1 MNQQATLAAVIGGGP
16 AGLMAAEQLT
26 QAGFMVDLYDAMP
39 SVGRKF
45 LLAGIGGLNLTHSE
59 AFASFITRYAERAAE
74 LEPYLQAFS
83 PNTLRQWCAELGI
96 ETFIGSSGRVF
107 PKEMKAAP
115 LLRAWLSRLKHQGLT
130 IYPRHRCL
138 GLNAARE
145 WRLQTPTGVMTKHYP
160 VSILALG
167 GASWKKLGSDGAWV
181 DWLAEQQISIKPLR
195 PANNGFLCAWSAYL
209 KPLAGLPLKP
219 VSLRFTDLS
228 GHTETRQ
235 GELIVTEQG
244 IEGSLVYAF
253 AARLRDCLEQHGSA
267 SFYLDLC
274 PHQTQTQLEAVL
286 KQRSSKKSLGS
297 FLKGQ
302 LKLDTLKTALIFE
315 KLDKTRAPTADYL
328 AHLLKNLPITVT
340 GMTPLD
346 EAISTAGGI
355 DFSALTP
362 NLMLKDLPGIFCA
375 GEMLDWEAPTGGY
388 LLTACLATGKQAGLG
403 AVRYLQ
409 DLTATQK

>member
-1 MNQQATLAAVIGGGP
+1 MSTQQAVAAVIGGGP
-16 AGLMAAEQLT
+16 TGLMAAEQLT
-26 QAGFMVDLYDAMP
+26 HAGYAVDLYDAMP

-45 LLAGIGGLNLTHSE
+45 LLAGIGGLNITHSE
-59 AFASFITRYAERAAE
+59 AFERFSARYAERAST
-74 LEPYLQAFS
+74 LNPYLQAFT
-83 PNTLRQWCAELGI
+83 PEALRQWCTDLGI

-115 LLRAWLSRLKHQGLT
+115 LLRAWLSRLKAQGLT

-138 GLNAARE
+138 GLTAEHA
-145 WRLQTPTGVMTKHYP
+145 WLLQTPEGLLTKKYP
-160 VSILALG
+160 VTVLALG

-181 DWLAEQQISIKPLR
+181 EWLQECKIQIAPLR
-195 PANNGFLCAWSAYL
+195 PANNGFLCDWSEFIQ
-209 KPLAGLPLKP
+209 PLAGAPVKP
-219 VSLRFTDLS
+219 VSLSFTDLNGLS
-228 GHTETRQ
+228 ETRQ

-244 IEGSLVYAF
+244 VEGSLMYAF
-253 AARLRDCLEQHGSA
+253 SARLRDSLELEGSA
-267 SFYLDLC
+267 TFYLDLC
-274 PHQTQTQLEAVL
+274 PHQTQQQLEAL
-286 KQRSSKKSLGS
+286 LAKRSAKKSLGS

-302 LKLDTLKTALIFE
+302 LKLDAIKAALAFE
-315 KLDKTRAPTADYL
+315 KYDKTQVQTPSYL
-328 AHLLKNLPITVT
+328 AQLLKRLPITVI

-355 DFSALTP
+355 KFESLTAD
-362 NLMLKDLPGIFCA
+362 LMLTDLPSVFCA

-409 DLTATQK
+409 ALAPNQK